1 MPWYQ
6 TANANAVAIGGAA
19 RVIPDVSFFAGTGA
33 NNSEG
38 YNNTAYMFCMKST
51 DCLSTGTVQFT
62 YSGGTEAS
70 SAVFAGAVALAVE
83 QYNSGTRFGLG
94 NVNPALYSQLGVTI
108 IRNDITRGTNELA
121 CTGSTNCNGT
131 HMNGFAAG
139 TGYDAA
145 TGLGSFDITSF
156 VSGYKAPNT
165 KTSSVTL
172 SITDSTGN
180 ALPSCVVGGVT
191 EPHCTTH
198 SNVLKLAVAASATG
212 GTPTGDVG
220 IFTASPLAAEAAV
233 ERLTLASGTASDTW
247 NLLPG
252 GTYNV
257 YARYA
262 GDSTY
267 APSVS
272 APYNITVAP
281 EACQMVTYIHTGNLS
296 LTSAVTI
303 PYGSPVIVTVEP
315 YSKTTT
321 NNVGTPSGSIQVFDN
336 GVQITALP
344 FDSEGAATFT
354 SNLLALGSHSL
365 VLTYPPSATF
375 NPGCSAGPFVVTIT
389 QAATTTV
396 LNSPEL
402 DTGQSGSTQTLGI
415 TAVVTSAT
423 LPSNGTAPAGTVT
436 FSTNP
441 QQVVTL
447 TPGFDPSGNAIATA
461 SITVS
466 QSETNGG
473 SVIAT
478 YTPTTPSNYTGSAS
492 SPVSFNA
499 TTAKTNY
506 SSTTTFT
513 ITDNYGTYPG
523 GTGTYPTTPNPT
535 FPVLDSLTLH
545 MHVKTTSPQDAVFLV
560 YANGVLLTPATWTSG
575 FLNRPCGQFAAPCSG
590 VAINSSGD
598 ATFTLPQ
605 LNGYLG
611 LPSGQVQFTVLYD
624 GWYSAGGLFGGS
636 SQSNPS
642 AANQIVNIVD
652 DRTSADFSL
661 QTDTTVNQSAPLV
674 ASGATSATYNLRLTS
689 IYNFA
694 SAYSTTPIN
703 LSCSITGY
711 SLAGVTS
718 AVPAGLAC
726 GFASGPSVTTT
737 SVQFGTSNTGFITLP
752 LYVGPATGYAIT
764 TNSAPAQPA
773 TRWWIAGGG
782 TTLACIFLLG
792 LPARRRKW
800 QSLLGACVMVIVA
813 FGMGGCGANLPSL
826 NQSNGSINGTSGSP
840 ATSPATPVPAG
851 TYTVVVTATAT
862 TNTTLTHNLPVQV
875 LVGTTN

>member
-1 MPWYQ
+1 
-6 TANANAVAIGGAA
+6 
-19 RVIPDVSFFAGTGA
+19 
-33 NNSEG
+33 
-38 YNNTAYMFCMKST
+38 
-51 DCLSTGTVQFT
+51 
-62 YSGGTEAS
+62 
-70 SAVFAGAVALAVE
+70 
-83 QYNSGTRFGLG
+83 
-94 NVNPALYSQLGVTI
+94 
-108 IRNDITRGTNELA
+108 
-121 CTGSTNCNGT
+121 
-131 HMNGFAAG
+131 
-139 TGYDAA
+139 
-145 TGLGSFDITSF
+145 
-156 VSGYKAPNT
+156 
-165 KTSSVTL
+165 
-172 SITDSTGN
+172 
-180 ALPSCVVGGVT
+180 
-191 EPHCTTH
+191 
-198 SNVLKLAVAASATG
+198 
-212 GTPTGDVG
+212 
-220 IFTASPLAAEAAV
+220 
-233 ERLTLASGTASDTW
+233 
-247 NLLPG
+247 
-252 GTYNV
+252 
-257 YARYA
+257 
-262 GDSTY
+262 
-267 APSVS
+267 
-272 APYNITVAP
+272 
-281 EACQMVTYIHTGNLS
+281 
-296 LTSAVTI
+296 
-303 PYGSPVIVTVEP
+303 
-315 YSKTTT
+315 
-321 NNVGTPSGSIQVFDN
+321 
-336 GVQITALP
+336 
-344 FDSEGAATFT
+344 
-354 SNLLALGSHSL
+354 
-365 VLTYPPSATF
+365 
-375 NPGCSAGPFVVTIT
+375 
-389 QAATTTV
+389 
-396 LNSPEL
+396 
-402 DTGQSGSTQTLGI
+402 
-415 TAVVTSAT
+415 VTSAT

-473 SVIAT
+473 SIIAT

-545 MHVKTTSPQDAVFLV
+545 MHVKTTTPQDAVFLV
-560 YANGVLLTPATWTSG
+560 YANGVLLTPATWSGGFLTSG
-575 FLNRPCGQFAAPCSG
+575 GLTIDTNG
-590 VAINSSGD
+590 N
-598 ATFTLPQ
+598 ATFTIPQ

-611 LPSGQVQFTVLYD
+611 LPSGQVQITVLYD

-642 AANQIVNIVD
+642 SANQIVNIID

-726 GFASGPSVTTT
+726 GFTSGPSGTTT

-764 TNSAPAQPA
+764 TNTAPAQPA

-813 FGMGGCGANLPSL
+813 FGMSGCGANLPSL
-826 NQSNGSINGTSGSP
+826 NQSNGSINGGTSGSP

-862 TNTTLTHNLPVQV
+862 TNITLTHNLPVQV
-875 LVGTTN
+875 LVGTSN